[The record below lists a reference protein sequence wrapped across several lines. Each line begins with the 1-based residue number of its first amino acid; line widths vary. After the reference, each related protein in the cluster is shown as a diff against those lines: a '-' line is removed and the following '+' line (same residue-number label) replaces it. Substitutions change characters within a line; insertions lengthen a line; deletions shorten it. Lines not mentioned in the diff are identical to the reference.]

1 MRDVVEIIIKE
12 VNKYTDNFIQY
23 FEKYV
28 SIKINVIFD
37 KQRLVKE
44 VLDKMKYIIE
54 FVENVLIVGDDIFI
68 FYVKGVMMKI
78 LRVFVNN
85 GIFFYLSIF
94 NYFIFYEYEKDFI
107 LKNINKVGIL
117 VIDNNKF
124 FVFLG

>member
-94 NYFIFYEYEKDFI
+94 NYLIFYEYEKDFI

>member
-12 VNKYTDNFIQY
+12 VNKYIDNFIQY

>member
-12 VNKYTDNFIQY
+12 VNKYIDNFIQY

-94 NYFIFYEYEKDFI
+94 NYLIFYEYEKDFI

>member
-107 LKNINKVGIL
+107 LKNISKVGIL